1 MGSGRRQQEDNASSV
16 DGRISL
22 AKMRELLP
30 ANETYTDEYLIEVR
44 QQLYDLAELALEAY
58 FENKKSD
65 TARAT
70 RTVEEEGVR
79 IPGTRR
85 SASDQKDGPA

>member
-1 MGSGRRQQEDNASSV
+1 
-16 DGRISL
+16 
-22 AKMRELLP
+22 MRELLP
-30 ANETYTDEYLIEVR
+30 ADETYTDEYLIEVR

-65 TARAT
+65 TAQAT
-70 RTVEEEGVR
+70 RMAGEEDVR
-79 IPGTRR
+79 TPGTPH